1 MGERIWVVQ
10 QDLAPNGGEGEAGVN
25 IETIRYYERV
35 GLMPKPPR
43 SEGGHRVYDRTHKQ
57 RLIFIRRARKLGF
70 SLDDIRICSVWRAAG
85 ALYAMK

>member
-1 MGERIWVVQ
+1 
-10 QDLAPNGGEGEAGVN
+10 
-25 IETIRYYERV
+25 
-35 GLMPKPPR
+35 MPKPPR